1 MLRPTGFGAPYPQRV
16 DIAKATGMTST
27 PDLADLEQRTLATER
42 LLGTLIA
49 LLSARDPRLLENLQA
64 VFANP
69 DFASDDAG
77 RAASE
82 TWRRIL
88 SELKDTSRLIASL
101 GNPSSN

>member
-1 MLRPTGFGAPYPQRV
+1 MIPTPN
-16 DIAKATGMTST
+16 
-27 PDLADLEQRTLATER
+27 LADLEQRMLATER

-49 LLSARDPRLLENLQA
+49 LLSVRDPHLLTGLQA

-82 TWRRIL
+82 TWRRIR
-88 SELKDTSRLIASL
+88 SELTDTSGLIKSL
-101 GNPSSN
+101 GGHSGN

>member
-1 MLRPTGFGAPYPQRV
+1 
-16 DIAKATGMTST
+16 MTPT
-27 PDLADLEQRTLATER
+27 PDFADLEQRMLATER

-49 LLSARDPRLLENLQA
+49 LLSARDPRLLEGLQA

-82 TWRRIL
+82 TWRRIQ
-88 SELKDTSRLIASL
+88 SELMDTSGLIKSL
-101 GNPSSN
+101 GSAAAS

>member
-1 MLRPTGFGAPYPQRV
+1 
-16 DIAKATGMTST
+16 MTPT
-27 PDLADLEQRTLATER
+27 PDFADLEQRMLATER

-49 LLSARDPRLLENLQA
+49 LLSARDPRLLEGLQA

-82 TWRRIL
+82 TWRRIQ
-88 SELKDTSRLIASL
+88 SELTDTSGLIKSL
-101 GNPSSN
+101 GSAAAN

>member
-1 MLRPTGFGAPYPQRV
+1 
-16 DIAKATGMTST
+16 MTPT
-27 PDLADLEQRTLATER
+27 PDFADLEQRMLATER

-49 LLSARDPRLLENLQA
+49 LLSARDPRLLEGLQA

-82 TWRRIL
+82 TWRRIQ
-88 SELKDTSRLIASL
+88 SELMDTSGLIKSL
-101 GNPSSN
+101 GGLSGN

>member
-1 MLRPTGFGAPYPQRV
+1 MTPTSDF
-16 DIAKATGMTST
+16 
-27 PDLADLEQRTLATER
+27 ADLEQRMLATER

-49 LLSARDPRLLENLQA
+49 LLSARDPRLLEGLQA

-82 TWRRIL
+82 TWRRIR
-88 SELKDTSRLIASL
+88 SELTDTSGLIKSL
-101 GNPSSN
+101 GSAAAN

>member
-1 MLRPTGFGAPYPQRV
+1 MTPTSDF
-16 DIAKATGMTST
+16 
-27 PDLADLEQRTLATER
+27 ADLEQRMLATER

-49 LLSARDPRLLENLQA
+49 LLSARDPRLLEGLQA

-82 TWRRIL
+82 TWRRIR
-88 SELKDTSRLIASL
+88 SELTDTSGLIKSL
-101 GNPSSN
+101 GSATAN

>member
-1 MLRPTGFGAPYPQRV
+1 
-16 DIAKATGMTST
+16 MTST
-27 PDLADLEQRTLATER
+27 ADLSDIEQRTLATER
-42 LLGTLIA
+42 LLGALIA
-49 LLSARDPRLLENLQA
+49 LLSARDPRLIADLQA

-88 SELKDTSRLIASL
+88 SELKDTSRLVKGL
-101 GNPSSN
+101 GGPPGA

>member
-1 MLRPTGFGAPYPQRV
+1 
-16 DIAKATGMTST
+16 MTPT
-27 PDLADLEQRTLATER
+27 PDFADLEQRMLATER

-49 LLSARDPRLLENLQA
+49 LLSARDPRLLEGLQA

-82 TWRRIL
+82 TWGRIQ
-88 SELKDTSRLIASL
+88 SELTDTSGLIKSL
-101 GNPSSN
+101 GSAAAN

>member
-1 MLRPTGFGAPYPQRV
+1 
-16 DIAKATGMTST
+16 MTST
-27 PDLADLEQRTLATER
+27 PDLPDIEQRTLATER

-49 LLSARDPRLLENLQA
+49 LLSARDPRLIADLEA

-88 SELKDTSRLIASL
+88 SELKDTSRLVRSL
-101 GNPSSN
+101 GGPPSS

>member
-1 MLRPTGFGAPYPQRV
+1 MNPRPEF
-16 DIAKATGMTST
+16 
-27 PDLADLEQRTLATER
+27 ADLEQRTLATER

-49 LLSARDPRLLENLQA
+49 LLSARDPRLLASLQA

-82 TWRRIL
+82 TWRRIQG
-88 SELKDTSRLIASL
+88 ELKDTSRLIKSL
-101 GNPSSN
+101 GGPSGD